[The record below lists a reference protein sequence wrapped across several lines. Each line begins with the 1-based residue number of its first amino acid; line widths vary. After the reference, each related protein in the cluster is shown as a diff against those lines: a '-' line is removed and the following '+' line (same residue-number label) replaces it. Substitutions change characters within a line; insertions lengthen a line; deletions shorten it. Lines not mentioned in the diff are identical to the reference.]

1 MTSRP
6 APSARLAAALACL
19 GLGCSDNAADEQ
31 TVTVAGTPA
40 SILEE
45 AIRARNGSS
54 VRNGLAFTTVT
65 GERIAVTPEDY
76 AFDGDY
82 LAATGTV
89 QGSEGGSFLLK
100 GDSTEIYGWVMLP
113 DRNLAYEYTTSA
125 QGEIVVASVP
135 LTKILPVCD
144 DPPAE
149 EATSPLLEPSPAS
162 PTRNP
167 PHVGGYPNG
176 TDTNRLQSKPG
187 ATKVLYLELSVL
199 SLPAAELWETWQIV
213 AAAFSAFDI
222 NVTTDEDVYAAT
234 DVRDSGK
241 ACMHDEEG
249 RSECVVNAFGTT
261 RCCDIFNK
269 GEGHYQGLS
278 TTHELGHLMGLQHD
292 GTQSEEYH
300 QGFSTYRWC
309 PIMGQST
316 PKQSW
321 GNQVLFQWSKGEYAS
336 ASTTE
341 DDLAIF
347 SRKAPYR
354 PDDIPTTKALAIRT
368 GAVVSSDDNRGQIAT
383 NTDTD
388 TFTFEVGPSGG
399 RATLTIDR
407 IENVGGGYLDVDAE
421 IRSSAGMVLAQSNDA
436 AARTARFD
444 LNVPAGRYD
453 LVIKG
458 GAEGSPSN
466 GFSNYSSL
474 GFYGISGTISGAVVG
489 GGGGMGGASMGGAS
503 MGGAAGMSGGGNAG
517 AGGVAGS
524 GGVAGA
530 GGAAAGAGG
539 GVVAGSGGMSGA
551 GNAGMAG
558 QSVGGEAGLG
568 GLGGA
573 PIAGFGGVSSA
584 GAAGAGIAGAAGS
597 SVSGGATAGSAG
609 AAGVAGASSAPGP
622 VAQGEPVDDAGG
634 CGCRTAKPIRDANA
648 WWLASLVA
656 LACFRRRSSS

>member
-1 MTSRP
+1 MTTRP
-6 APSARLAAALACL
+6 APSVRLAATLVCL
-19 GLGCSDNAADEQ
+19 SLGCSDNTADEQ
-31 TVTVAGTPA
+31 NAAVGVTVAGTPA
-40 SILEE
+40 SIVEE
-45 AIRARNGSS
+45 AARAGNRALVSS
-54 VRNGLAFTTVT
+54 SLAFTTVT
-65 GERIAVTPEDY
+65 GELIAVTPED
-76 AFDGDY
+76 FEFNGDY

-89 QGSEGGSFLLK
+89 PGSEGGSFLLK
-100 GDSTEIYGWVMLP
+100 GDSTELYGWIMLP

-125 QGEIVVASVP
+125 QGELVVASVP

-144 DPPAE
+144 EPPAE
-149 EATSPLLEPSPAS
+149 EVPSPLLEQAAP
-162 PTRNP
+162 PTGNP

-176 TDTNRLQSKPG
+176 TDTSKLQSRPG
-187 ATKVLYLELSVL
+187 APKVLFLELSVL
-199 SLPAAELWETWQIV
+199 SLPDAELWEAWQIV

-222 NVTTDEDVYAAT
+222 NVTTDEDVYEAT
-234 DVRDSGK
+234 DVRNSGK

-269 GEGHYQGLS
+269 GEGQYQGLS

-347 SRKAPYR
+347 SRKATYR
-354 PDDIPTTKALAIRT
+354 PDDIPTTKPLAVRT
-368 GAVVSSDDNRGQIAT
+368 GSVVSSDDNRGQIAT
-383 NTDTD
+383 STDTD

-399 RATLTIDR
+399 HATLTIDR

-421 IRSSAGMVLAQSNDA
+421 IRSSTGMMLAQSNDS

-458 GAEGSPSN
+458 GAEGTPSN

-489 GGGGMGGASMGGAS
+489 GSGGMGGGAG
-503 MGGAAGMSGGGNAG
+503 MGGAAGGSGVGNAG
-517 AGGVAGS
+517 VGGVAGS
-524 GGVAGA
+524 GGVA
-530 GGAAAGAGG
+530 AGAGG
-539 GVVAGSGGMSGA
+539 IAGSGVGAGSGGMGGA
-551 GNAGMAG
+551 GIAGMAG
-558 QSVGGEAGLG
+558 RAGGEA

-573 PIAGFGGVSSA
+573 PIAGFGGVA
-584 GAAGAGIAGAAGS
+584 GAAGAGIAGAAGLS
-597 SVSGGATAGSAG
+597 MPGSGGATAGSAG
-609 AAGVAGASSAPGP
+609 ATTVAGAAGAGPAPGP
-622 VAQGEPVDDAGG
+622 VAEPESADDAG
-634 CGCRTAKPIRDANA
+634 CGCRTAKPSRDANA
-648 WWLASLVA
+648 WWLASLV
-656 LACFRRRSSS
+656 LFCWFRRRSSSCAN